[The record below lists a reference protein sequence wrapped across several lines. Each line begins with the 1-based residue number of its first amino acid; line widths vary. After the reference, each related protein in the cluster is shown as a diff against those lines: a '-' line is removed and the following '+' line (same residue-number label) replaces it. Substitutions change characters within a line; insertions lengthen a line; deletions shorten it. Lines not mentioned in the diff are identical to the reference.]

1 MEGAERLFVVAQW
14 QGIAKRVQAG
24 RTIGKEQMTIENK
37 PVRTEVKTLKLYF
50 LSFLIIG
57 LIKGNLQRVLFN
69 VKYSNEGGGLN
80 LETFYLF
87 FGRLEGASFS
97 TIIMIIGWSGFF
109 IIRYYVMA

>member
-37 PVRTEVKTLKLYF
+37 PVRTEIKTWKLYF

-87 FGRLEGASFS
+87 FWKVRGSLILNYNHDHS
-97 TIIMIIGWSGFF
+97 WSGFF